1 MKPIPDG
8 YKAHHSLIVRND
20 MTVDFEQPEP
30 ELGSLHPVYATNWLT
45 KHMELVSRKL
55 ILPFLDSSEEGLGF
69 EVRVKHIAS
78 ALPGMQVS
86 LEATRVKTEGPRIY
100 ARCNAVNELGDKIS
114 EGETT
119 QIVMSQAKLV
129 QRFSDLKQRWESS
142 HG

>member
-1 MKPIPDG
+1 MQTTGLPNTWKI
-8 YKAHHSLIVRND
+8 
-20 MTVDFEQPEP
+20 
-30 ELGSLHPVYATNWLT
+30 
-45 KHMELVSRKL
+45 VSRKL

-86 LEATRVKTEGPRIY
+86 LEATHVKTEGPRIY
-100 ARCNAVNELGDKIS
+100 ARCNAVNELGDKIG